1 MNVYTSKYS
10 RLPGSS
16 YNESLN
22 HARRE
27 YNVIA
32 HSTKRQPY
40 VKSKYFNGNKVF
52 LKVFWN
58 HVMQKRL
65 KERTR
70 RLRFYRAALDVL
82 RHSKITPEHL
92 TCFVILRSHQI
103 LFFGQMISTLCYTA
117 STASRKTVRTS
128 ACRSR
133 RTSVLAARTSCQS
146 LIGNRAKSA

>member
-1 MNVYTSKYS
+1 MNVYTSKYP

-16 YNESLN
+16 YAEALS
-22 HARRE
+22 HARQE

-40 VKSKYFNGNKVF
+40 IKSKYFNGDKVF
-52 LKVFWN
+52 LKVFWD

-82 RHSKITPEHL
+82 RHSQITPE
-92 TCFVILRSHQI
+92 TTFNADERN
-103 LFFGQMISTLCYTA
+103 ISLHRFYGVTKDGIYFCVQVKEDKRTG
-117 STASRKTVRTS
+117 RKDFM
-128 ACRSR
+128 
-133 RTSVLAARTSCQS
+133 SVFDRKAH
-146 LIGNRAKSA
+146 